1 MSSSIKRN
9 TTAQLNPFKEEA
21 TSTKKNKKKN
31 DVVWI
36 GIKIIKAL
44 LLEDKRI
51 TLGFCFISCLLLAQ
65 FFLMRVFYVSFFLG
79 KHKAIHNNKNMYD
92 DKFNTPP
99 VVVGSLNDLLQ
110 SMNMNHEDDGMTT
123 TTEDDSSSSS
133 VSDTSLS
140 DSSSLV
146 KNDNNNELKIWSKE
160 EILELSFTVP
170 VDYSVFDN
178 CFDPY
183 SSSSNNATNND
194 NDNNNM
200 TPCSYFRPSQFL
212 VMEEIEE
219 YLSSPETMKMREK
232 TARPNMWA
240 WAREMNNWP
249 HNMDGH
255 GPPLL
260 PDPKTVNRTSLNEIE
275 SLTYFGC
282 PKCGSRTIFSLVL
295 DHLVDPKVDM
305 PRFGFISPEYA
316 KQFELL
322 QQQEQKEQKE
332 EESGK
337 TITLRKKRENVAF
350 AIFRDI
356 VSRFISGLYQL
367 HSMIGT
373 KRCANCEE
381 HLYKCLLDDK
391 LDLPRTEY
399 EQEKLSQ
406 VIDCYVNVVKENGF
420 FDEHLV
426 PMTWYFTQHF
436 HGFNDIEIAMFPME
450 HLNFLTKYGFGVEK
464 DLHENS
470 RFDEKPNK
478 KNQQNT
484 VARNNFNN
492 KKNQPLQQ
500 NPNKAHRRL
509 QHQRHQNPPKK
520 REEETE
526 EDKKKKTVENMM
538 NVLKHLTN
546 PLMLKRE
553 TRKRICDLYAA
564 DVVLIRSIHFP
575 LQSCDFSF

>member
-1 MSSSIKRN
+1 
-9 TTAQLNPFKEEA
+9 
-21 TSTKKNKKKN
+21 
-31 DVVWI
+31 
-36 GIKIIKAL
+36 
-44 LLEDKRI
+44 
-51 TLGFCFISCLLLAQ
+51 
-65 FFLMRVFYVSFFLG
+65 MRVFYVSFFLG
-79 KHKAIHNNKNMYD
+79 KHNNKGIHNNNNVYD

-110 SMNMNHEDDGMTT
+110 SMNMNHEDDGITT
-123 TTEDDSSSSS
+123 NAEDDSSSSS

-146 KNDNNNELKIWSKE
+146 KNDNNNELKLWSKE
-160 EILELSFTVP
+160 EILELSYTVP

-183 SSSSNNATNND
+183 SSSSNNATHNND
-194 NDNNNM
+194 NDNNNNV

-212 VMEEIEE
+212 KMEEIEE
-219 YLSSPETMKMREK
+219 YLSSPETLKMREK
-232 TARPNMWA
+232 SALPNMKS

-260 PDPKTVNRTSLNEIE
+260 PDPKTVNRASLNEIE

-322 QQQEQKEQKE
+322 QQQQQQQKEDPE
-332 EESGK
+332 TSGK
-337 TITLRKKRENVAF
+337 TITLRKKREHVAF

-373 KRCANCEE
+373 KRCAENCEE
-381 HLYKCLLDDK
+381 HLYKCLLDDE

-399 EQEKLSQ
+399 EQEKLSR
-406 VIDCYVNVVKENGF
+406 VIDCYANVVKENGF

-436 HGFNDIEIAMFPME
+436 HGFHDIEIAMFPME

-478 KNQQNT
+478 KKQQT
-484 VARNNFNN
+484 KVVPARNNINN
-492 KKNQPLQQ
+492 KKRQPPQQGQQKQ
-500 NPNKAHRRL
+500 NPNKGHRRL
-509 QHQRHQNPPKK
+509 QHQRQQNAPKK
-520 REEETE
+520 REETE
-526 EDKKKKTVENMM
+526 EAKRKKVVENMM